1 MISLPKKR
9 QNKAQSLVELAF
21 GASIIV
27 LACPFLIDLLVLVI
41 TADINNDIVAKAA
54 RVAANQTNVSSISA
68 AVASVQ
74 TQSLPANNPIIK
86 GLQLTASSPDS
97 NNLITVTS
105 KMTINLPFGIPG
117 FGQSNLVL
125 TAAASDPAAN
135 INPGSIP

>member
-1 MISLPKKR
+1 MISLQKKR

-41 TADINNDIVAKAA
+41 TADINNDIVGKAA
-54 RVAANQTNVSSISA
+54 RVAANQTNVSNIST

-74 TQSLPANNPIIK
+74 TNSLPPNNPIIK
-86 GLQLTASSPDS
+86 GLQLTASAPDS

-117 FGQSNLVL
+117 FTQNSLVL

-135 INPGSIP
+135 INPNANP